1 MPPSTPLPL
10 KTRVISLILLI
21 LLGFIWGSGYTL
33 AKFAVTH
40 GVSPL
45 GYAFWQSLGPA
56 LCVLV
61 FVVLSRDRFVWD
73 KAHLRYYAVTGFL
86 GIALPNTNMYMV
98 AAHLPAGLLAIIVNT
113 VPILTYPLA
122 LLWQLERFSGLRFIG
137 VILGFSGIVCIVLP
151 STLGSVAIIG
161 NAWACLALLSPLSF
175 SLAALYIHKKRPLE
189 TSAISLTAGML
200 SLSTV
205 FLLPLMLY
213 SHSFYPLVHLNAPE
227 LVVILEIILSTI
239 GYILFFILIRRA
251 GAVYYSLVGGIV
263 ALTGLFWGY
272 WIYNETLSARDVY
285 ATALILLALAL
296 LSVKRTKKK
305 PDNT

>member
-1 MPPSTPLPL
+1 MYPL
-10 KTRVISLILLI
+10 KTRAIPLILLI
-21 LLGFIWGSGYTL
+21 ALGFIWGSGYTL

-40 GVSPL
+40 GVSPV

-56 LCVLV
+56 LLVILFVL
-61 FVVLSRDRFVWD
+61 FSRDRFVWD
-73 KAHLRYYAVTGFL
+73 KEHLRYYAVTGLL
-86 GIALPNTNMYMV
+86 GIALPNTNMYIV

-122 LLWQLERFSGLRFIG
+122 LLWQLERFSGLRFLG
-137 VILGFSGIVCIVLP
+137 VIVGFSGILCIVLP
-151 STLGSVAIIG
+151 ATLGLATFSTA
-161 NAWACLALLSPLSF
+161 NAWACLALISPVSF
-175 SLAALYIHKKRPLE
+175 SLAALYIHKKRPAE

-213 SHSFYPLVHLNAPE
+213 SHSFYPLTRLNAPE
-227 LVVILEIILSTI
+227 LVVLLEIVLSSV

-263 ALTGLFWGY
+263 ALTGLFWGF
-272 WIYNETLSARDVY
+272 WIYDETLSQRDIY
-285 ATALILLALAL
+285 ATLLILAALAL
-296 LSVKRTKKK
+296 LSLKVNKYE
-305 PDNT
+305 

>member
-1 MPPSTPLPL
+1 MMYQNTLKSRAMP
-10 KTRVISLILLI
+10 LILLVV
-21 LLGFIWGSGYTL
+21 LGFIWGSGYTL

-56 LCVLV
+56 LLVTLFVL
-61 FVVLSRDRFVWD
+61 FSKDRFVWN
-73 KAHLRYYAVTGFL
+73 KEHLRYYAVTGLL
-86 GIALPNTNMYMV
+86 GIALPNTNMYIV

-122 LLWQLERFSGLRFIG
+122 LLWQLERFSMLRFFG
-137 VILGFSGIVCIVLP
+137 VIIGFSGILCIVLP
-151 STLGSVAIIG
+151 TTLGLATLSTANG
-161 NAWACLALLSPLSF
+161 WAYLALLSPLSF
-175 SLAALYIHKKRPLE
+175 SLAALYIHKKRPAE

-200 SLSTV
+200 YLSTV

-213 SHSFYPLVHLNAPE
+213 GHGFYPLTHLNAPE
-227 LVVILEIILSTI
+227 LVVILEIILSSI

-263 ALTGLFWGY
+263 ALTGLFWGFC
-272 WIYNETLSARDVY
+272 IYNETLSRLDVY
-285 ATALILLALAL
+285 ATVLILAALVL
-296 LSVKRTKKK
+296 LSLKMNKKQ
-305 PDNT
+305 TV

>member
-1 MPPSTPLPL
+1 MPLTLL
-10 KTRVISLILLI
+10 KGRAFPLILLI
-21 LLGFIWGSGYTL
+21 SLGFIWGSGYSL

-56 LCVLV
+56 LLVTLFVL
-61 FVVLSRDRFVWD
+61 FSKDRFVCN
-73 KAHLRYYAVTGFL
+73 KEHLRYYAVTGLL
-86 GIALPNTNMYMV
+86 GIALPNTNMYIV

-122 LLWQLERFSGLRFIG
+122 LLWQLERFSWLRFCG
-137 VILGFSGIVCIVLP
+137 VIVGFSGIVCIVLP
-151 STLGSVAIIG
+151 TTLGFTTFTTD

-175 SLAALYIHKKRPLE
+175 SLAALYIHKKRPAE

-200 SLSTV
+200 CLSTV

-213 SHSFYPLVHLNAPE
+213 SHSFYPLTRLNAPE
-227 LVVILEIILSTI
+227 LVVILEIILSSI
-239 GYILFFILIRRA
+239 GYILFFILIRHA

-263 ALTGLFWGY
+263 ALTGLFWGF
-272 WIYNETLSARDVY
+272 WIYNETLGRLDVY
-285 ATALILLALAL
+285 ATLLILAALAL
-296 LSVKRTKKK
+296 LSVKMNKK
-305 PDNT
+305 

>member
-1 MPPSTPLPL
+1 MPLNLFKNRALP
-10 KTRVISLILLI
+10 LILLI
-21 LLGFIWGSGYTL
+21 ALGFIWGSGYTL

-56 LCVLV
+56 VLV
-61 FVVLSRDRFVWD
+61 ILFVLLSKDRFVWD
-73 KAHLRYYAVTGFL
+73 KEHIRYYAVTGFL
-86 GIALPNTNMYMV
+86 GIALPNTNMYIV

-122 LLWQLERFSGLRFIG
+122 LLWQLERFTGLRFLG
-137 VILGFSGIVCIVLP
+137 VIIGFSGIICIVLP
-151 STLGSVAIIG
+151 STVGFSTFNTA

-175 SLAALYIHKKRPLE
+175 SLAALYIHKKRPAE

-200 SLSTV
+200 TLSTV

-213 SHSFYPLVHLNAPE
+213 SHSFYPLTRLNAPE
-227 LVVILEIILSTI
+227 LVVILEIILSSI

-263 ALTGLFWGY
+263 ALTGLFWGFC
-272 WIYNETLSARDVY
+272 IYGETLNQRDIY
-285 ATALILLALAL
+285 ATVFILTALTL
-296 LSVKRTKKK
+296 LSVKMHKQE
-305 PDNT
+305 